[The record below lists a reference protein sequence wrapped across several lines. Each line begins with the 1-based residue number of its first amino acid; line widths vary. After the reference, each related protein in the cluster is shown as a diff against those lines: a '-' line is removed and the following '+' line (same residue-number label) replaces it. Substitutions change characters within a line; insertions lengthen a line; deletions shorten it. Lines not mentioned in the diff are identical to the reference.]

1 MNILDS
7 VNCRRRIMY
16 SLKESYNRIL
26 ENYQYI
32 NQQVKENKDIVGAA
46 EWLLDNIYVIEKEY
60 KTIKLN
66 MPWGYFENLPLVNGE
81 ESCPKVYLLAKE
93 ILKSNDGKIEE
104 NDTIN
109 FLRGCDERE
118 YITLGELW
126 AFPLML
132 RVGLIE
138 GIATVTDKLAYIQKE
153 KQAGEELAY
162 RIIDSS
168 NKESLEKTIADIAKS
183 DEKFS
188 IEMGEKLFRVLRD
201 NSIDNDELYK
211 TLAKKVTKEEKFE
224 DAITGEF
231 IRENKLQLSMGN
243 YITSLRTIDAISWK
257 YVFDSVS
264 RIEKLLSE
272 DPEGTYSLMDFD
284 SKDFYRHK
292 VEEISRMTS
301 KDEWKVVEE
310 ALKLCNSAGPLEEDR
325 YKAHV
330 GYYLLDDGQ
339 KDLERSIG
347 RFRKKKF
354 ITPAN
359 FILYQIFLV
368 ILFEIIIV
376 SLVYLADPNMSNA
389 ELITG
394 ALVVLLPLS
403 EVVVGILNWSVT
415 KLYKPDFLPKLNFEE
430 EGIPEQCRTLVVIPA
445 IFNNPHK
452 VKELMDSLE
461 VYYIANKDDNLYFAL
476 LGDLGDSKDEEE
488 EKDEDINY
496 IGTKTAEILNDKY
509 YSGREQH
516 FFFFNRKRVFNE
528 KDKVWMGWER
538 KRGKLMEFMSLLRH
552 DTDTTYNVISGNI
565 DELRKAKYLIT
576 LDADTILPM
585 SAGKKLVGA
594 MAHVLN
600 NAVVSEDNKVIR
612 GYGIMQPKVDMKIEA
627 SEKTI
632 FTQIF
637 AGDGGIDVYSSA
649 ASDSYQDLFKEGI
662 FTGKG
667 IINIDA
673 FYNILKNEIPENTVL
688 SHDLLEGSYTRCA
701 LVSDINVV
709 DGYPA
714 SYKASSMRSH
724 RWVRGDWQIIPWL
737 FSRKLKLLSRWQ
749 IFDNLRRSLV
759 APWIVISLFI
769 TILALKNGEMWDIFS
784 LLGVISLAA
793 FAFTDMLIT
802 PKYKK
807 KDILRS
813 LKQVLLTI
821 TFLPNQCV
829 LMLDAIGRTLYRTT
843 ISKKNLL
850 QWQTSADV
858 EAACSKDL
866 YSYFKYMWASSV
878 IGLLYLIATFNK
890 SISLG
895 STNLIISVLWIISPI
910 IAYLISKE
918 DRNVSTTFKDISE
931 KDKLLI
937 RTLSRRTWAYYEDF
951 VNEENNYLAP
961 DNFQED
967 PNNGVAFRTS
977 PTNMAMGLMSNVVAR
992 DMGYSTLFDLVERIE
1007 KILNSMDKL
1016 DKFHGHFLNWYDTRT
1031 RNPLWPR
1038 YVSTV
1043 DSGNLVGYL
1052 WVIEE
1057 ALNEYL
1063 RKPLIS
1069 DNQRIA
1075 LIDTMS
1081 IIEEELKEEVLF
1093 KLEKETILSE
1103 DMSIR
1108 NYVGI
1113 LKQIVEKC
1121 LDIEFQHKQKEL
1133 YWVNKLKREAIMKL
1147 AEIGEVSEFDDEAV
1161 ANDSSMLDEID
1172 KLLLKVPVISL
1183 ATSLGDI
1190 AYKEAKDVAKTTKAE
1205 CRIKNES
1212 ILSLVRRINTIIGR
1226 LDIMASETDFKVLYN
1241 SHRKIF
1247 SIGYDMESNTLGDNC
1262 YDLLAS
1268 EARAAS
1274 FIAIAKGDVEYD
1286 HWFKLGR
1293 AITTA
1298 FGTKSLVSWSGTMFE
1313 YFMPALIMK
1322 NYEGTL
1328 WDMTYNSVIE
1338 AQKIYAHKR
1347 GIPWGISESAFYHF
1361 DVAMNYQYKAFGVPG
1376 IGLKRGLVDELV
1388 VSPYST
1394 VMALSFAPLSSIEN
1408 MNNLINKGM
1417 VGRYGFYEAID
1428 FTEER
1433 ITRGKKESTVKC
1445 FMVHHQGMSL
1455 MSLDNFANNNILQE
1469 RFHKLPQVK
1478 AFELLLQ
1485 EKQGYHEIFT
1495 RKQEFDLPEIK
1506 TEQEALIVRE
1516 YSSITEN
1523 PEVLLLSNGSYSTIL
1538 TNSGSSLSKKGEM
1551 TINRWKSDTTDEGG
1565 GILFYIKNLN
1575 SNEYWSPAY
1584 EPCRVMGDD
1593 ELVQFTLD
1601 KALFKR
1607 TFGNI
1612 ESSMEVC
1619 VSSQYDAEV
1628 RKITLK
1634 NNSESER
1641 SIEITSYMEVTL
1653 APFSADVVHPTFSN
1667 LFITTEYDEENRCII
1682 AKRRP
1687 RAKGQ
1692 KQNHLIQK
1700 IVSDGDIIG
1709 SVSYD
1714 TSRVNFIGRNRSL
1727 RAPRAMDNDAALTN
1741 SIGIVLD
1748 PIIAMR
1754 VMVKIPPREKVSLS
1768 YVTIAA
1774 DSREEVMKIANR
1786 YTDNSS
1792 AERAFIGATQQ
1803 VALEMKYLAIKSFQA
1818 NMFQSLAANMLFLT
1832 SYRREN
1838 EQYIKNLNKH
1848 QRDLWPYGISGDLPI
1863 LMLVIKEE
1871 ADMDL
1876 LRQVINLHYYWRS
1889 KGLKS
1894 DLVIY
1899 NDEETSYDLPVQK
1912 NIIEQV
1918 NTSQSRDYWNK
1929 PGGIYLH
1936 SKSTLGEDM
1945 RDLLIGIAKL
1955 VISSDK
1961 GTLLNQMKKWEE
1973 KDKKVRADILLRHK
1987 ELQGYDL
1994 PRRETILREVSKNNL
2009 SNDKSNVKYSE
2020 FVNSEEVTNYAY
2032 DVQELDY
2039 FNGYGGFKKD
2049 GSGYVVV
2056 LNDHRDTPAPWIN
2069 VISNGN
2075 FGFHVSESG
2084 SSYTWIGNSREN
2096 KITPWNNDWVMDAST
2111 EGLYL
2116 RDDVNEEIWSITPK
2130 PLRDTGEYV
2139 IEHGFGYSTFSH
2151 DYHGIKGKTTMFC
2164 SMEDNIKLLKIE
2176 LENNG
2181 EDDRTI
2187 SLYYYAQLVL
2197 GVVPQQSAQYISTYI
2212 SDIDMASSAT
2222 DEASGNKAKNERFI
2236 WASNPYSASFGAYKS
2251 YLKFY
2256 GGQEESFTGDR
2267 SEFLGRNEGLGYP
2280 SALRLEKLSDTV
2292 GGGFDPCLGAQTK
2305 VVLKPNKKKTI
2316 ILMLGAEESLEGIE
2330 TVINKYSSFR
2340 AVDDTLENVKKYW
2353 QSFLGTIKIKTP
2365 DKSMDYMV
2373 NGWLMYQTMS
2383 CRYWARTAFYQSG
2396 GAYGY
2401 RDQLQDSLS
2410 LGVLNNEITRN
2421 QILRSASRQY
2431 EEGDVQHW
2439 WHPVVNSGIRTRFS
2453 DDLLW
2458 LPYVVS
2464 KYIKLSGDY
2473 SILDEEAHFLYD
2485 EPLKEGEDERY
2496 SDRFESRTSG
2506 TVYEHCI
2513 RAINKSLKY
2522 GEHNIPLM
2530 GSGDWND
2537 GMSTVGNEGK
2547 GESVWL
2553 GWFLYEILGDFLDI
2567 TGYKKDKINTDIFVY
2582 NREFILENLEKN
2594 AWDGG
2599 WYRRAYFDDGTP
2611 LGSKENDECRID
2623 SLAQSW
2629 AAITGG
2635 GRPERVKEAMEA
2647 IDTNLVREDKGIIL
2661 LLNPPFYNSK
2671 LEPGYIK
2678 GYVPGVRENGGQYTH
2693 AAVWVIVALAKM
2705 GMGNKAWQYFNMIN
2719 PINHSSSELSS
2730 KTYKVEPYVM
2740 AADVYLQEP
2749 HGGRGGWS
2757 WYTGAS
2763 GWMYKAAVEYILGF
2777 NSHYGKGFTI
2787 NPVVP
2792 TNWKQYEIE
2801 YNKDNMYYH
2810 IVVSQDLKEINKAGA
2825 DISKVIILDG
2835 NPLDDEVV
2843 PFLEGNH
2850 EVEVHI

>member
-1 MNILDS
+1 MKILDS

-16 SLKESYNRIL
+16 SLKESYSRIL

-60 KTIKLN
+60 KTIKIN
-66 MPWGYFENLPLVNGE
+66 MPWGYFENLPLVSGE
-81 ESCPKVYLLAKE
+81 ESCPKIYLLAKDL
-93 ILKSNDGKIEE
+93 LKSNDGKVEE
-104 NDTIN
+104 HDTIN
-109 FLRGCDERE
+109 FLKGCDDKE

-132 RVGLIE
+132 RVALIE

-153 KQAGEELAY
+153 KQSGEELAY

-168 NKESLEKTIADIAKS
+168 NNDSLADTVEEIGKNN
-183 DEKFS
+183 EKFS

-211 TLAKKVTKEEKFE
+211 VLEKKITKEENFE

-272 DPEGTYSLMDFD
+272 DPEGTYSNMDFD
-284 SKDFYRHK
+284 SKDFYRHR
-292 VEEISRMTS
+292 VEEISRSTA
-301 KDEWKVVEE
+301 KEEWKVVEE
-310 ALKLCNSAGPLEEDR
+310 ALKLCEIAKSFENER

-330 GYYLLDDGQ
+330 GYYLLDQGE
-339 KDLERSIG
+339 KDLEKSIG
-347 RFRKKKF
+347 KFRSKKAVA
-354 ITPAN
+354 PGR
-359 FILYQIFLV
+359 FILYQICLI
-368 ILFEIIIV
+368 ILCEIIVI
-376 SLVYLADPNMSNA
+376 SLAYAFDPYMSTG
-389 ELITG
+389 ELVTG
-394 ALVVLLPLS
+394 ALIVLLPIS
-403 EVVVGILNWSVT
+403 EVVVGFMNWSIT
-415 KLYKPDFLPKLNFEE
+415 KLYKPDFLPKLDFEKN
-430 EGIPEQCRTLVVIPA
+430 IPEDSRTLVVIPA
-445 IFNNPHK
+445 IFSSSRK

-461 VYYIANKDDNLYFAL
+461 VYYIANKDDNFYFAL
-476 LGDLGDSKDEEE
+476 LGDLADSKNEEE
-488 EKDEDINY
+488 ETDKDINF
-496 IGTKTAEILNDKY
+496 IGKESAKLLNEKY
-509 YSGREQH
+509 FKGKSEH
-516 FFFFNRKRVFNE
+516 FFFFNRKRVFN
-528 KDKVWMGWER
+528 DRDNIWMGWER
-538 KRGKLMEFMSLLRH
+538 KRGKLMEFMAILRN
-552 DTDTTYNVISGNI
+552 DRETSYNVISGNI
-565 DELRKAKYLIT
+565 DELKKAKYLIT
-576 LDADTILPM
+576 LDADTVLPM
-585 SAGKKLVGA
+585 GAGKKLVGA
-594 MAHVLN
+594 MAHILN
-600 NAVVSEDNKVIR
+600 SAIVNNEGRVIR

-667 IINIDA
+667 IINIDT
-673 FYNILKNEIPENTVL
+673 FYNILKDEIPENTVL

-701 LVSDINVV
+701 LLTDVNVV

-714 SYKASSMRSH
+714 SYKASCMRSH
-724 RWVRGDWQIIPWL
+724 RWIRGDWQILPWL
-737 FSRKLKLLSRWQ
+737 FNKKLKLLSRWQ
-749 IFDNLRRSLV
+749 IFDNLRRSIV

-769 TILALKNGEMWDIFS
+769 TVIVLKNGMLWDIFT
-784 LLGVISLAA
+784 LLGVISLVA
-793 FAFTDMLIT
+793 FAFTDMMIT

-829 LMLDAIGRTLYRTT
+829 IMLDAIIRTIYRST
-843 ISKKNLL
+843 ISKKNML

-866 YSYFKYMWASSV
+866 YSYFKYMWLSSL
-878 IGLLYLIATFNK
+878 IGVLYLIATFNK

-895 STNLIISVLWIISPI
+895 STNLLISILWIISPL

-918 DRNVSTTFKDISE
+918 DRNATTTFNEIPE

-937 RTLSRRTWAYYEDF
+937 RTLGRRTWAYYEDF

-977 PTNMAMGLMSNVVAR
+977 PTNMAMGLMSNIVAR
-992 DMGYSTLFDLVERIE
+992 DMGYITLFDTVDRIE

-1016 DKFHGHFLNWYDTRT
+1016 DKYHGHFLNWYDTRT
-1031 RNPLWPR
+1031 RTPLWPR

-1057 ALNEYL
+1057 ALSEYL
-1063 RKPLIS
+1063 KKPLIS
-1069 DNQRIA
+1069 DNQRNS

-1081 IIEEELKEEVLF
+1081 IIEEEIKDNGIF
-1093 KLEKETILSE
+1093 KLEKETIRSE
-1103 DMSIR
+1103 DMNLK
-1108 NYVGI
+1108 NYMET
-1113 LKQIVEKC
+1113 LKDIVDKC
-1121 LDIEFQHKQKEL
+1121 LNIELENKQKEL
-1133 YWVNKLKREAIMKL
+1133 YWIAKLKKEAVMKL
-1147 AEIGEVSEFDDEAV
+1147 AELGEIIESCSEENDDDDRLNELG
-1161 ANDSSMLDEID
+1161 NI
-1172 KLLLKVPVISL
+1172 LLKVPVTNLEAALNNSL
-1183 ATSLGDI
+1183 AKKSESNNKEIQIKTSPVADLI
-1190 AYKEAKDVAKTTKAE
+1190 AK
-1205 CRIKNES
+1205 
-1212 ILSLVRRINTIIGR
+1212 INNIIGR
-1226 LDIMASETDFKVLYN
+1226 LDVMATETDFKVLYN

-1247 SIGYDMESNTLGDNC
+1247 SIGYDMENNTLGDNC

-1274 FIAIAKGDVEYD
+1274 FIAIAKGDVEYE

-1298 FGTKSLVSWSGTMFE
+1298 FGIKSLVSWSGTMFE

-1328 WDMTYNSVIE
+1328 WDLTYNSVIE
-1338 AQKIYAHKR
+1338 AQKIYANKR

-1408 MNNLINKGM
+1408 MNTLINKGM
-1417 VGRYGFYEAID
+1417 IGRYGFYEAID

-1433 ITRGKKESTVKC
+1433 VTRGKQESPVKC

-1455 MSLDNFANNNILQE
+1455 MSLDNFVNENILQE

-1495 RKQEFDLPEIK
+1495 RKQQFDLPEIK
-1506 TEQEALIVRE
+1506 VEQEPLIVRE
-1516 YSSITEN
+1516 YSSATEN
-1523 PEVLLLSNGSYSTIL
+1523 PEVLLLSNGSYSTII
-1538 TNSGSSLSKKGEM
+1538 TNSGSGLSKKGEM
-1551 TINRWKSDTTDEGG
+1551 TVNRWKSDTTDEGG
-1565 GILFYIKNLN
+1565 GVLFYIKNLN
-1575 SNEYWSPAY
+1575 SNEYWSPSY
-1584 EPCRVMGDD
+1584 EPCRVAGD
-1593 ELVQFTLD
+1593 EEVVQFTLD
-1601 KALFKR
+1601 KAFFKR
-1607 TFGNI
+1607 SVGNI

-1634 NNSESER
+1634 NNSESVR
-1641 SIEITSYMEVTL
+1641 NIEITSYMEVTL

-1667 LFITTEYDEENRCII
+1667 LFITTEYDEDNRCII

-1692 KQNHLIQK
+1692 KQHHLVQK
-1700 IVSDGDIIG
+1700 VVSDGDIIG
-1709 SVSYD
+1709 AVSYETARAD
-1714 TSRVNFIGRNRSL
+1714 FIGRNRNL
-1727 RAPRAMDNDAALTN
+1727 RAPRAMDNDTALNN
-1741 SIGIVLD
+1741 SVGIILD
-1748 PIIAMR
+1748 PIISMR
-1754 VMVKIPPREKVSLS
+1754 VMVKVPPKQKVSVS
-1768 YVTIAA
+1768 YVTIAG
-1774 DSREEVMKIANR
+1774 DSREEVMKIASK

-1792 AERAFIGATQQ
+1792 SERAFIGATQQ
-1803 VALEMKYLAIKSFQA
+1803 VALEMKYLGIKSFQA
-1818 NMFQSLAANMLFLT
+1818 NLFQSLASNILFLT
-1832 SYRREN
+1832 TWRREN
-1838 EQYIKNLNKH
+1838 EKYIKALSKH

-1876 LRQVINLHYYWRS
+1876 LRQVINMHYYWRS

-1894 DLVIY
+1894 DLLIY

-1936 SKSTLGEDM
+1936 SKSTLGDEM
-1945 RDLLIGIAKL
+1945 RDFLLGIAKL

-1961 GTLLNQMKKWEE
+1961 GTLLNQMKQWEA
-1973 KDKKVRADILLRHK
+1973 KDKKVRDDVILRHK
-1987 ELQGYDL
+1987 ELQGYDI
-1994 PRRETILREVSKNNL
+1994 PRRETILRENANTDKDKNEK
-2009 SNDKSNVKYSE
+2009 DIKYNGFSSYE
-2020 FVNSEEVTNYAY
+2020 GSINYKY
-2032 DVQELDY
+2032 NIEDLDF

-2049 GSGYVVV
+2049 GSEYVVV

-2069 VISNGN
+2069 VISNGD

-2084 SSYTWIGNSREN
+2084 SAYTWIGNSREN
-2096 KITPWNNDWVMDAST
+2096 KITPWNNDWVMDTAT
-2111 EGLYL
+2111 ECLYL
-2116 RDDVNEEIWSITPK
+2116 RDDINEEIWSITPK

-2139 IEHGFGYSTFSH
+2139 VEHGFGYSRFSH
-2151 DYHGIKGKTTMFC
+2151 DYHNINGKTTMFC
-2164 SMEDNIKLLKIE
+2164 SMEDNIKILKIE
-2176 LENNG
+2176 LENSG
-2181 EDDRTI
+2181 EDQRII

-2197 GVVPQQSAQYISTYI
+2197 GVVPQQSAQYVSTYI
-2212 SDIDMASSAT
+2212 SEMNAKES
-2222 DEASGNKAKNERFI
+2222 NKDKKERFI
-2236 WASNPYSASFGAYKS
+2236 WASNPYSANFGNYKS

-2256 GGQEESFTGDR
+2256 GGDEESFTGDR
-2267 SEFLGRNEGLGYP
+2267 VEFLGRNEGLGYP
-2280 SALRLEKLSDTV
+2280 EALRLEKLSDTV
-2292 GGGFDPCLGAQTK
+2292 GGGLDPCLGAQTK
-2305 VVLKPNKKKTI
+2305 ITMKPKEKKTL
-2316 ILMLGAEESLEGIE
+2316 ILMFGAEESVEAIGNS
-2330 TVINKYSSFR
+2330 INKYSNLQY
-2340 AVDDTLENVKKYW
+2340 VDDTLTKVKDYW
-2353 QSFLGTIKIKTP
+2353 QGFLGTVKIKTP

-2383 CRYWARTAFYQSG
+2383 CRYWSRTAFYQSG

-2401 RDQLQDSLS
+2401 RDQLQDSMS
-2410 LGVLNNEITRN
+2410 LGILDETITRN

-2458 LPYVVS
+2458 LPYVVA
-2464 KYIKLSGDY
+2464 KYLKATGDY
-2473 SILDEEAHFLYD
+2473 SVLEEEAPFLYD
-2485 EPLKEGEDERY
+2485 DPLKDGEDERY
-2496 SDRFESRTSG
+2496 SDRFESKSSG
-2506 TVYEHCI
+2506 TVYDHCI
-2513 RAINKSLKY
+2513 RAIKYALKY

-2553 GWFLYEILGDFLDI
+2553 GWFLYEILGDF
-2567 TGYKKDKINTDIFVY
+2567 TEVTSYKNDKENTKNFTDSR
-2582 NREFILENLEKN
+2582 NFILENLEKN

-2635 GRPERVKEAMEA
+2635 GKPERVKEAMDA
-2647 IDTNLVREDKGIIL
+2647 IENNLVKEDKGIIL
-2661 LLNPPFYNSK
+2661 LLNPPFNNSK

-2693 AAVWVIVALAKM
+2693 AAVWVIVAMAKL

-2763 GWMYKAAVEYILGF
+2763 GWMYKAAVEYMLGF
-2777 NSHYGKGFTI
+2777 NRSYDKGFKI
-2787 NPVVP
+2787 EPSIP

-2801 YNKDNMYYH
+2801 YNKDNMHYH
-2810 IVVSQDLKEINKAGA
+2810 IVVTQDINKATNSS
-2825 DISKVIILDG
+2825 DKKPSKTIILDG
-2835 NPLDDEVV
+2835 KVLKEDIIPY
-2843 PFLEGNH
+2843 LEGNH
-2850 EVEVHI
+2850 EVEVQI